1 MTVYCRPQDPRREDI
16 GGEQIKALGGQERVS
31 DARCLTSVASMVL
44 SLEKVHSL
52 RRWAECVYY
61 FLIAAVT
68 NSHTFSGL
76 RHHKLFS
83 SDSGDQKSVIGFTG
97 LLLLEASRGASLL

>member
-1 MTVYCRPQDPRREDI
+1 M
-16 GGEQIKALGGQERVS
+16 AN
-31 DARCLTSVASMVL
+31 MVL

-52 RRWAECVYY
+52 LRWTECVYY

-76 RHHKLFS
+76 RRHKLFS
-83 SDSGDQKSVIGFTG
+83 SNSGDQKSVIGFTG
-97 LLLLEASRGASLL
+97 LLLLEAPRGASFL